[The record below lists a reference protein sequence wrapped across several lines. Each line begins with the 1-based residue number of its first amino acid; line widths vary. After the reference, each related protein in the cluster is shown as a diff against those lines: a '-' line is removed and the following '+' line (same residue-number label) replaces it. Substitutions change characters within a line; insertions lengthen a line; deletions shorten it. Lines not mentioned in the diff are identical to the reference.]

1 MSPDPPPPSEESV
14 TISKKEYEQL
24 IEKSRQLEMIKKVLG
39 GQTVNLPA
47 GGGGG
52 DGKRKVADE
61 GQGSQKGQKKRRVE
75 GKF

>member
-1 MSPDPPPPSEESV
+1 M
-14 TISKKEYEQL
+14 
-24 IEKSRQLEMIKKVLG
+24 
-39 GQTVNLPA
+39 NLPA

-75 GKF
+75 GKFEGAEEVTRCGGWRCGM